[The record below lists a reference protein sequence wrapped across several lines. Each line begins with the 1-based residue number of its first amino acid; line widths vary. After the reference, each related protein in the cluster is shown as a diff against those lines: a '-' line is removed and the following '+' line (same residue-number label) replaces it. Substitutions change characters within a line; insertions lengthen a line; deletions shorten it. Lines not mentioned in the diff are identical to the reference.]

1 MRSVRCSLEKIGNKN
16 EGSGIMY
23 QKTATA
29 NMSNREWLALRKTGI
44 GGSDAGTVCGL
55 NPYSSPMKLF
65 HDKTSGETEE
75 LDNEAV
81 RQGHDLEEYVA
92 QRFSEATG
100 LKVRRSNYM
109 YRSVEHPFMIADVDR
124 LVVGEDAGLECKTAS
139 AYNADKWKDGDI
151 PLHYIMQC
159 YHYMAVTGKRT
170 WYIAAVILG
179 KEFVY
184 RKLVWNDELIG
195 RLTEMEKDF
204 WENHVM
210 AGIMPAPDG
219 SSACDR
225 LLGKYFG
232 SARKGSAINLTGFDE
247 KLSRRAEI
255 MEEIERLQ
263 KEQGRIEQEVKLYM
277 KDNEFASSDRY
288 RVSWSN
294 VETTRLDT
302 QRIKQEKP
310 EIYQSYAKQTVS
322 RRFQV
327 KAA

>member
-1 MRSVRCSLEKIGNKN
+1 
-16 EGSGIMY
+16 MY
-23 QKTATA
+23 EKTATA
-29 NMSNREWLALRKTGI
+29 KMTNEEWLALRKTGI

-55 NPYSSPMKLF
+55 NPYSSPVKLF
-65 HDKTSGETEE
+65 HDKTGGEIEE

-109 YRSVEHPFMIADVDR
+109 YWSLEYPFMIADVDR
-124 LVVGEDAGLECKTAS
+124 LIVGEDAGLECKTAS

-159 YHYMAVTGKRT
+159 CHYMAVTGKRV

-184 RKLVWNDELIG
+184 RKLVWNDELIS
-195 RLTEMEKDF
+195 RLIEMEKDF

-210 AGIMPAPDG
+210 AGVMPPPDG
-219 SSACDR
+219 SPACDK
-225 LLGKYFG
+225 LLNGYFG
-232 SARKGSAINLTGFDE
+232 TVRKGSSVSLLGFDE
-247 KLSRRAEI
+247 KLNRRAEI
-255 MEEIERLQ
+255 LEEIDRLQ
-263 KEQGRIEQEVKLYM
+263 KEQSRIEQEVKLYM
-277 KDNEFASSDRY
+277 KDNEFAASGRY
-288 RVSWSN
+288 RVSWSS

-302 QRIKQEKP
+302 QRIKLEKP
-310 EIYQSYAKQTVS
+310 EIYRDYAKVSTS

>member
-1 MRSVRCSLEKIGNKN
+1 
-16 EGSGIMY
+16 MY
-23 QKTATA
+23 EKTATA
-29 NMSNREWLALRKTGI
+29 GMGNAEWLALRKTGI

-65 HDKTSGETEE
+65 CDKTSEDLQE

-92 QRFSEATG
+92 RRFTEATG

-109 YRSVEHPFMIADVDR
+109 YRSVEYPFMIADVDR
-124 LVVGEDAGLECKTAS
+124 LVIGEDAGLECKTAS

-151 PLHYIMQC
+151 PLHYVMQC
-159 YHYMAVTGKRT
+159 CHYMAVTGKRT

-179 KEFVY
+179 QEFVY
-184 RKLVWNDELIG
+184 HKLVWNDELIT
-195 RLTEMEKDF
+195 RLIAVEKEF
-204 WENHVM
+204 WENHVV
-210 AGIMPAPDG
+210 ARVMPAPDG
-219 SSACDR
+219 SKTCDKVLNR
-225 LLGKYFG
+225 YFG
-232 SARKGSAINLTGFDE
+232 AVRKGSAISLNGFDE

-255 MEEIERLQ
+255 MEEISRLQ
-263 KEQGRIEQEVKLYM
+263 NEQSCIEQEVKLYM
-277 KDNEFASSDRY
+277 QDNEFAASDKY
-288 RVSWSN
+288 RVSWSS

-302 QRIKQEKP
+302 QRMKQEKP
-310 EIYQSYAKQTVS
+310 ELYRDYAKVSVS